1 MRAGVYLQKHG
12 QRWRFRARL
21 GAAVSVRTGLSF
33 LVVSVRTG
41 DHGEAV
47 RRARAIRSRLDRMTT
62 ELSPKLTPAEARRH
76 VRTMVDA
83 EIEALETEALMRGGL
98 KVLTPDE
105 TEKLGQRE
113 ATELEALFGGV
124 FLAFGHRRLQE
135 KLAQKR
141 AGVDAGADTEIDAM
155 LDAYRPRIGK
165 ALVHGSTDARMLDQV
180 MLSGLSEILDKRRA
194 LAAGDPI
201 ELPPLGFTYKSF
213 AEPVAAQNSPNST
226 RPFTTW
232 WDDYTKTKINNG
244 DWKKDNLGDATSTR
258 RLFDQLYEGI
268 ALAKIDRSLA
278 SAFRADFFKLPSRHA
293 QQLPFM
299 KLSPRNLL
307 RNLED
312 KEWVARNKIDLANL
326 KRKDAGTV
334 DKYTTFLQG
343 YWEFLKTNGIVT
355 EHNSNPFSGFGRSKK
370 SKKKTREQRNA
381 WNSEQLGLLFNSPL
395 FCGCKTPYRRHT
407 PGSVIV
413 RDAKFWITLIAPH
426 VGMRLN
432 ELCSLKVG
440 DIVWEGSVPV
450 FQIRDAKNEASERE
464 PPIPPVALQLGF
476 LEYRYY
482 GRSPNEL
489 LFPELLPQGATNDR
503 SIGFSKWFGR
513 YRRAIGV
520 SDGYVDFH
528 SLRANFITEAVNA
541 EGLKEAWID
550 EVTGHSNAERPSER
564 KRYTKE
570 IWAQNKLKV
579 VSAVT
584 YGADFRHLTFQGA
597 PGVQTRDATRIIK
610 AAVVIAER
618 EKVAVKR
625 KR

>member
-1 MRAGVYLQKHG
+1 
-12 QRWRFRARL
+12 
-21 GAAVSVRTGLSF
+21 
-33 LVVSVRTG
+33 
-41 DHGEAV
+41 
-47 RRARAIRSRLDRMTT
+47 
-62 ELSPKLTPAEARRH
+62 
-76 VRTMVDA
+76 MVDA
-83 EIEALETEALMRGGL
+83 EIQALETEALMRGGL

-135 KLAQKR
+135 KLARKR
-141 AGVDAGADTEIDAM
+141 AGMDAENNAEIDAM
-155 LDAYRPRIGK
+155 LDAYRPQVNST
-165 ALVHGSTDARMLDQV
+165 LMPGSPEAKMLDRAT
-180 MLSGLSEILDKRRA
+180 LSGLSEILDKQRA
-194 LAAGDPI
+194 LTAGEPI
-201 ELPPLGFTYKSF
+201 ELPPLGFTNKSF
-213 AEPVAAQNSPNST
+213 AEPEVVQVSPNSN
-226 RPFTTW
+226 RPFMTW
-232 WDDYTKTKINNG
+232 WYDYTTTKINNG

-268 ALAKIDRSLA
+268 TLAKIDRSLA
-278 SAFRADFFKLPSRHA
+278 SAFRAEFFRLPSRHA

-299 KLSPRNLL
+299 KLSPRDLL
-307 RNLED
+307 QSLED
-312 KEWVARNKIDLANL
+312 KEWLAKHKIDLANL

-343 YWEFLKTNGIVT
+343 YWEYLNTNGIVP
-355 EHNSNPFSGFGRSKK
+355 ENKSNPFSGFGRAKK

-381 WNSEQLGLLFNSPL
+381 WNPEQLALLFNSPL
-395 FCGCKTPYRRHT
+395 FRGCKTPYRRHT
-407 PGSVIV
+407 LGNFMV

-464 PPIPPVALQLGF
+464 PPIPPIALALGF

-482 GRSPNEL
+482 GRSSDEL
-489 LFPELLPQGATNDR
+489 LFPELLPQGATGDR
-503 SIGFSKWFGR
+503 SISFSKWFGR

-520 SDGYVDFH
+520 SDNYVDFH

-541 EGLKEAWID
+541 DGLKEAWID
-550 EVTGHSNAERPSER
+550 EVTGHSNSDRPSER

-570 IWAQNKLKV
+570 IWALNKLKV
-579 VSAVT
+579 VSEVT
-584 YGADFRHLTFQGA
+584 YGADFSHLTYQGE
-597 PGVQTRDATRIIK
+597 PGVQARDATRIIK

-618 EKVAVKR
+618 EKEAAKR
-625 KR
+625 KALV